1 MTDEKLLKVT
11 KELHKANRASRR
23 NGYPPGA
30 ELAVGEEFFSGMHQS
45 RNALSMTKRF
55 LSSMNEKDLNELRIV
70 IAISNYCRMDKA
82 RGLKA
87 RAEIPLRDLQAW
99 QNHLEIKSMSRAEC
113 VADLMK
119 RSGSCLIG
127 DIEKYL
133 EMKPMSKTRRG
144 FINIIKAKQHLQCH

>member
-1 MTDEKLLKVT
+1 MTDEKLLKIT
-11 KELHKANRASRR
+11 KELHKANRASGRMV
-23 NGYPPGA
+23 YPAGA
-30 ELAVGEEFFSGMHQS
+30 ELAVGENFFSGMHQN

-55 LSSMNEKDLNELRIV
+55 LADMNEKDLNELRIV

-82 RGLKA
+82 RGLKV
-87 RAEIPLRDLQAW
+87 RAVIPLDDLTAW
-99 QNHLEIKSMSRAEC
+99 KDRLGVKDMPHDKC
-113 VADLMK
+113 VTDIMK

-133 EMKPMSKTRRG
+133 DMKPMSKTRRG